1 MSLRWKIVLL
11 IVVSVI
17 IAVLSC
23 GVVVRQSAAAA
34 EDDRMRQRVSDQLED
49 AISIYSDTGVL
60 TLNAT
65 VDDPELPDEAQT
77 AARKGESVTIRSTV
91 DWQETM
97 WAAAPIQVGS
107 HTAVISVRNST
118 EESQNLLN
126 EIDRAI
132 LLGMIGAAV
141 VIGGIG
147 SLAAGQISK
156 RLTLGAQA
164 ARKIAG
170 GDTSVRISDVIEAG
184 DDEVAA
190 FAEAAD
196 TAVSRLVE
204 RLDSEQRFTAD
215 LAHEMRTPLT
225 GLVNAANLLEE
236 DSRPAELVK
245 ERVNR
250 LQVLVEDLLEVS
262 RLDAGRATPSI
273 APMNVDNSIRSLVST
288 LQGSGALTGQEIE
301 VVCDSD
307 GRTVMTD
314 QRRFERIISNLI
326 VNSVRHGKAPIVVRT
341 TPSSVIVS
349 DAGSGYPA
357 DILASGP
364 TRFVSSGGGGMGLGL
379 VIAQGQAKLLGMH
392 LLFRNAPEG
401 GAVTEVVFP
410 EARIEEEIVKT
421 HTGALPEVG

>member
-23 GVVVRQSAAAA
+23 GVIVRQSAAAA

-60 TLNAT
+60 TLNTT

-147 SLAAGQISK
+147 SLAAGQISR

-204 RLDSEQRFTAD
+204 RLDFRTAI
-215 LAHEMRTPLT
+215 HR
-225 GLVNAANLLEE
+225 
-236 DSRPAELVK
+236 
-245 ERVNR
+245 
-250 LQVLVEDLLEVS
+250 
-262 RLDAGRATPSI
+262 
-273 APMNVDNSIRSLVST
+273 
-288 LQGSGALTGQEIE
+288 
-301 VVCDSD
+301 
-307 GRTVMTD
+307 
-314 QRRFERIISNLI
+314 
-326 VNSVRHGKAPIVVRT
+326 
-341 TPSSVIVS
+341 
-349 DAGSGYPA
+349 
-357 DILASGP
+357 
-364 TRFVSSGGGGMGLGL
+364 
-379 VIAQGQAKLLGMH
+379 
-392 LLFRNAPEG
+392 
-401 GAVTEVVFP
+401 
-410 EARIEEEIVKT
+410 
-421 HTGALPEVG
+421 